1 MKYRNSV
8 DNIEH
13 NAILMIAYSSGLK
26 VSELVKLKV
35 EDIDNKWMLICIKES
50 KERKDRFTLLPKTVL
65 VTVKESLRNVGFKSC
80 CLKVQEK
87 VNTYQ

>member
-26 VSELVKLKV
+26 VSEVVKLKV
-35 EDIDNKWMLICIKES
+35 EDIDNK
-50 KERKDRFTLLPKTVL
+50 
-65 VTVKESLRNVGFKSC
+65 
-80 CLKVQEK
+80 
-87 VNTYQ
+87 